1 MFGIIAFM
9 ASGPLRIAFAV
20 AEAVVAVGRVI
31 ESFQDEDEGKEKE
44 T

>member
-1 MFGIIAFM
+1 MFGSITFV
-9 ASGPLRIAFAV
+9 ASGPLRIVFAV

-31 ESFQDEDEGKEKE
+31 ESLQDEDEGKEE